1 MAVTTSNVAQ
11 LHMQEPTRQSQTL
24 FQRALGRLRR
34 DRLTLA
40 AIFVLLVL
48 MAVTFGSPL
57 INEHILGVD
66 PLTPDT
72 PNRLLPFGSPGHIL
86 GTDDLGRDHLARLLA
101 GGQVS
106 LTIGI
111 CSALAV
117 LGIGLFIGLIMGFS
131 PGRVDDTLNWLIT
144 TLDSLPS
151 LYLLIAVSALLQPS
165 PQALIFI
172 IAITSWTGAARLVRG
187 ETIARREL
195 DYVLAAQAVGAS
207 RWRIMFIHIM
217 PNLFS
222 ILAISLT
229 VGIGGV
235 ILAESALS
243 FLNLG
248 VQPPTPTW
256 GNMLID
262 SRIYYRTAP
271 HLIIMPG
278 VFISITVLCLYVL
291 GDGLRDAFDPRTDS

>member
-1 MAVTTSNVAQ
+1 MAATTSNVLQ
-11 LHMQEPTRQSQTL
+11 LQDPNRRSRTL
-24 FQRALGRLRR
+24 WQRAISRLRR
-34 DRLTLA
+34 DRLTLLA
-40 AIFVLLVL
+40 MGVLLAL
-48 MAVTFGSPL
+48 MLLSYGSPL
-57 INEHILGVD
+57 VNRYVLGVD
-66 PLTPDT
+66 PLLPDT
-72 PNRLLPFGSPGHIL
+72 PNRLLPFGAPGHLL
-86 GTDDLGRDHLARLLA
+86 GTDDLGRDHLARLLS

-106 LTIGI
+106 LSISI
-111 CSALAV
+111 FSALAI
-117 LGIGLFIGLIMGFS
+117 LGIGLVVGLVMGFS
-131 PGRVDDTLNWLIT
+131 PGVVDDIFNWLIT

-165 PQALIFI
+165 PQALILI
-172 IAITSWTGAARLVRG
+172 IAVTSWTGAARLVRG

-195 DYVLAAQAVGAS
+195 DYVLAARTLGAS
-207 RWRIMFIHIM
+207 RWRIMFVHIL
-217 PNLFS
+217 PNLLS

-271 HLIIMPG
+271 HLILMPG
-278 VFISITVLCLYVL
+278 LLISITVLCLFVL
-291 GDGLRDAFDPRTDS
+291 GDGLRDAFDPRTED

>member
-1 MAVTTSNVAQ
+1 MDAPNVPRLLDAPNRKSRS
-11 LHMQEPTRQSQTL
+11 LSA
-24 FQRALGRLRR
+24 RALDRLRR
-34 DRLTLA
+34 DPLTLLA
-40 AIFVLLVL
+40 MGVLLLLLLVS
-48 MAVTFGSPL
+48 FGSPF
-57 INEHILGVD
+57 INDTILGVD
-66 PLTPDT
+66 PLAPDT
-72 PNRLLPFGSPGHIL
+72 PNRLLTFGSPGHIL
-86 GTDDLGRDHLARLLA
+86 GTDDLGRDHLARLLS

-106 LTIGI
+106 LSIGI
-111 CSALAV
+111 FSAIAILV
-117 LGIGLFIGLIMGFS
+117 IGLVFGLMMGFFR
-131 PGRVDDTLNWLIT
+131 GGVDDVMNWLIT

-151 LYLLIAVSALLQPS
+151 LYLLIALSALLQPS
-165 PQALIFI
+165 PQTLIFI

-195 DYVLAAQAVGAS
+195 DYVVAARALGAS
-207 RWRIMFIHIM
+207 NFRIMFIHIF
-217 PNLFS
+217 PNLLS

-262 SRIYYRTAP
+262 ARTYYRTAP
-271 HLIIMPG
+271 HLIVMPG
-278 VFISITVLCLYVL
+278 LMISITVLCLYIL
-291 GDGLRDAFDPRTDS
+291 GDGLRDAFDPRSEG

>member
-1 MAVTTSNVAQ
+1 MAATTSNNVLQ
-11 LHMQEPTRQSQTL
+11 LQDPTRHSRTL
-24 FQRALGRLRR
+24 WQRAVGRLRR
-34 DRLTLA
+34 DRLTLLA
-40 AIFVLLVL
+40 MGVMLLML
-48 MAVTFGSPL
+48 ALSFGSPL
-57 INEHILGVD
+57 INRYVLGVD

-72 PNRLLPFGSPGHIL
+72 PNRLLPFGSPGHLL

-101 GGQVS
+101 GGQIS
-106 LTIGI
+106 LSIGI
-111 CSALAV
+111 FSAVAI
-117 LGIGLFIGLIMGFS
+117 LGIGLLVGLTMGFS
-131 PGRVDDTLNWLIT
+131 PGAVDDVFNWLIT

-151 LYLLIAVSALLQPS
+151 LYLLIAVSALLSPS
-165 PQALIFI
+165 PQTLVLI
-172 IAITSWTGAARLVRG
+172 IAVTSWTGAARLVRG

-195 DYVLAAQAVGAS
+195 DYVLAARTLGAS
-207 RWRIMFIHIM
+207 RWRIMFVHIL
-217 PNLFS
+217 PNLLS

-271 HLIIMPG
+271 HLIVMPG
-278 VFISITVLCLYVL
+278 LMISITVLCLYVL
-291 GDGLRDAFDPRTDS
+291 GDGLRDAFDPRSED